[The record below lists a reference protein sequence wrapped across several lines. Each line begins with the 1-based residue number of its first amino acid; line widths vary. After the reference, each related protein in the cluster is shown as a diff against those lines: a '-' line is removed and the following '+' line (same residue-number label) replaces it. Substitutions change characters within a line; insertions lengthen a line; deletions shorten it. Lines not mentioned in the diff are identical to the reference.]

1 MGTVDEKSPS
11 TISTALDVLPL
22 RLAIVDETGTI
33 VQTNERWDAFTAEH
47 DDAVLTGGLGND
59 YLSALDAAE
68 PDAAD
73 DVAAGVRSIL
83 SGSDQVVSVEYR
95 LDDHGSRQW
104 FLLRATGF
112 EADAERYAAITSL
125 DITDQKEISAELK
138 LKERAM
144 DEAPVGITISDPA
157 TEDNEI
163 IYANDAF
170 ERITGYPV
178 EEVLGRNCRF
188 LQGADT
194 SEESVATMR
203 RAVEN
208 EEPVVVDVV
217 NYRRNGEKFWNEVT
231 IAPLRDEDGVLTHF
245 VGFQRDITAR
255 KEAQLELGIERD
267 RLALLN
273 QVVRHDIRNDMA
285 VILGWGEQIREQVPD
300 QSREDLLRV
309 LNTARHTKQLTESV
323 ADLVEILGEDDP
335 SLSAVSLT
343 ETLREEIERARTT
356 FAYRSDQVTI
366 TGDETLPEDLDVK
379 ATSLLSSV
387 FGNLLNNAVFH
398 NDKAQVEIDVSVEQ
412 RESTVLVRIADN
424 GPGVSD
430 SSKRSVFGRGQKGLE
445 SPGSGLGL
453 YLVDNLVET
462 YGGSVWIED
471 NDPEGAV
478 FCVEL
483 QRA

>member
-1 MGTVDEKSPS
+1 MGTADEESPS
-11 TISTALDVLPL
+11 TIHTALDVLPL
-22 RLAIVDETGTI
+22 CVAVVDETGTI
-33 VQTNERWDAFTAEH
+33 VQTNERWDTFTTEH
-47 DDAVLTGGLGND
+47 GDDVPTGSLGDD
-59 YLSALDAAE
+59 YLDALETAGHETAADAA
-68 PDAAD
+68 
-73 DVAAGVRSIL
+73 AGIRSVL
-83 SGSDQVVSVEYR
+83 SGSDQLVSVECR
-95 LDDHGSRQW
+95 LDDTGAHQW
-104 FLLRATGF
+104 VLLRATGF
-112 EADAERYAAITSL
+112 EADGDRYAAITSL
-125 DITDQKEISAELK
+125 DITDQKEISAELR

-157 TEDNEI
+157 TDDNEI
-163 IYANDAF
+163 VYANDAF
-170 ERITGYPV
+170 ERITGYQV

-194 SEESVATMR
+194 SEESVAAMR

-208 EEPVVVDVV
+208 EDPIVVDVV
-217 NYRRNGEKFWNEVT
+217 NYRQNGEKFWNEVT
-231 IAPLRDEDGVLTHF
+231 IAPLHDEDGQLANF
-245 VGFQRDITAR
+245 VGFQRDVTAR
-255 KEAQLELGIERD
+255 KETQIELGVERD

-273 QVVRHDIRNDMA
+273 QLVRHDIRNDMA
-285 VILGWGEQIREQVPD
+285 VILGWGEQIQEQVPD
-300 QSREDLLRV
+300 QSRTDLLRI

-323 ADLVEILGEDDP
+323 RDLIEMLGEDDP
-335 SLSAVSLT
+335 SLSAVPLT
-343 ETLREEIERARTT
+343 ETLREEIERARST

-366 TGDETLPEDLDVK
+366 TGDETLPEDLEVR

-398 NDKAQVEIDVSVEQ
+398 NDKAEIEIDVSVEQ

-424 GPGVSD
+424 GPGISD
-430 SSKRSVFGRGQKGLE
+430 SSKRSVFGRGEKGLE